1 MFGGH
6 CGSAETALCAVALCA
21 VVGLPLEIAD
31 LLASIFRIM
40 DDYDDEN
47 IIVIIQVRMFH
58 LENYTQSIDVL
69 VSKNSMRS
77 ACLSRAY

>member
-1 MFGGH
+1 
-6 CGSAETALCAVALCA
+6 
-21 VVGLPLEIAD
+21 
-31 LLASIFRIM
+31 M

-69 VSKNSMRS
+69 VAKDSMRS
-77 ACLSRAY
+77 ACLSLEY